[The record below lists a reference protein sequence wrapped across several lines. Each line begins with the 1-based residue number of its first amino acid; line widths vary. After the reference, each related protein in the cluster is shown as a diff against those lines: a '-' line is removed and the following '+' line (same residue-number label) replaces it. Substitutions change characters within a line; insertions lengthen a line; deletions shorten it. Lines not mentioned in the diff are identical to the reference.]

1 MANVITNKELLK
13 QLLDMLLKQ
22 RMEID
27 ELIQIISNFDER
39 KEDKDVPL
47 AKGETVYDS

>member
-39 KEDKDVPL
+39 KEDVPL